1 MSVDGPADECLHVSC
16 LPDYYNKMHESG
28 PSKNLLHCNLD
39 IFETVKEAS
48 LSCMFPKYKY
58 KVTMCYVLCVMGFD
72 LQEFFQFFDRQVL

>member
-1 MSVDGPADECLHVSC
+1 MVQQMSVYTFRVYQIIITKCTNRAD
-16 LPDYYNKMHESG
+16 
-28 PSKNLLHCNLD
+28 SKNLLHCNLD